1 MSNPQPI
8 PATKERF
15 AAKQLFN
22 FIEAYTSVR
31 SKVKTNFR
39 DTGAFEDV
47 AEIRQKKLPGVFV
60 SSSGIDVIL
69 SVERPLLPFCPLP
82 PDEIFK
88 WVREGWKD
96 PKLPTPSHHVSLLE
110 DLSPEELL
118 SLPED
123 QRLDEEGNPRQKEIF
138 FEDDPSRLTIWE
150 SWVQKRNNWLIQ
162 YRRLYAANALY
173 NRLYEWKSTLDKE
186 GFQKGCFLCNGFVR
200 SADGTINYPILLQ
213 QVFLE
218 IDTTPSQPVIQVRVP
233 DDVVTRIS
241 SDVLRQTKDDFNFEA
256 LGVLGKTIEETGID
270 LLDTQRIRDTM
281 ALLASN
287 LSSKC
292 AWHDQFDANFFNEAT
307 SYIFFPQPLIYLT
320 DLPNG
325 VKDAVEKIKG
335 LIDNNEPI
343 PLPLKHLLCGYEYGE
358 RVDIPSNPEEET
370 PVGRIATV
378 GGESKDVLL
387 ALPANRDQLDIARK
401 VSYADAVLVQGPP
414 GTGKTHTIANL
425 LGNMLANG
433 ERVLVTSATD
443 KALSVLRDK
452 LPEVIQP
459 LCVTLL
465 DTKAGSSAEDLKRA
479 VEGIC
484 ATIEQRDYDS
494 ASLCKRDKI
503 QAKERKQLMTRLTEV
518 RQKLFAVR
526 QDECN
531 KIAFQGEARTLSE
544 WAQWLRDN
552 QNFKDTLPDTV
563 SLESVTL
570 STEELQALYRTNVE
584 LCKADEIAL
593 QGWLPHSNELPTPEA
608 VREWQLD
615 QTEFNTSVTQSPVR
629 SEKLRHVI
637 RFDIN
642 GETLEVPHAS
652 IKNFKFDEAAV
663 IAECP
668 AWLRTAQIDGML
680 IEDAGHT
687 SWDSLLQQAKNFIT
701 TATAR
706 RRDTQRPEVTISAE
720 INWESLRTAASWF
733 LENAPNGKVSFL
745 QKMLGGDKVKQYQA
759 TIKQVLIGGQAPMSA
774 DAFKAILSE
783 IDWQKCRNDM
793 ACVWDSQIGAAE
805 GPLFL
810 SLGKRPEVE
819 MPKFLKLLEEAL
831 LWWTAHGQPILQQ
844 VEKLGI
850 DASQLFKENDTSPN
864 EAWRDAVWRETQS
877 ILIPISRYLAIL
889 QTQESLENQRN
900 ALISALTPPEGE
912 TPAPLVYLLQ
922 SSVIN
927 DADEY
932 SLQLQDLIRLEG
944 LRAVADQRKQLLE
957 KLAKSAPTWAES
969 IRSRK
974 EGWTQAFVP
983 NEVFTAMR
991 WQSIFEMVRSYND
1004 LDYKTLQHE
1013 SHRLS
1018 REFRRVSAELAAT
1031 RSWLHLARRLEHQPN
1046 LLQSLRGWMTTVQK
1060 IGKGTGKKAPR
1071 LQAQARQQAKACQSA
1086 IPVWVMTTQ
1095 RALTTLDPRE
1105 KFDVIIVD
1113 EASQSDMTALAVL
1126 FMGQRIVVVGDDQQV
1141 SPMGIGIK
1149 DEQIANMQR
1158 EYLGN
1163 IPNASI
1169 YDENASLY
1177 DIIKTVSSPV
1187 MLREHFRCASEII
1200 GFSNWLSYDGKIVP
1214 LRDMSKCPLRPHLV
1228 PYRVQGRRT
1237 PQDTNP
1243 TEAQAIVA
1251 LIRSCIEQPEYDGKT
1266 FGVISMF
1273 SGKGQSQVELIDRM
1287 LKEAISPKEYE
1298 KRRLTVGISANFQG
1312 DERDVIFLSLIQNRS
1327 DPEKLMRKEGF
1338 GVGNST
1344 KKRYNVAVSRARDQL
1359 WVIHSFDPDADLHSD
1374 DIRRRLLMHVRN
1386 PNNSDMQHDA
1396 VIARAESPFEKDV
1409 ASRLIARGYKLEP
1422 QHSVG
1427 CYRLDFVVH
1436 DGDRAVALECD
1447 GERYHYT
1454 AEKIAEDMERQAILE
1469 RSGWV
1474 FVRIRGSEYYRN
1486 PEVAIDR
1493 ICSELSEHGINPNY
1507 GHTQESSDNSEL
1519 LDRVKMRA
1527 SEILQSEYILD
1538 VQTQLDDD
1546 IYADKDNEQI
1556 EVYLTSPAKFLEKH
1570 SETLDSQ
1577 DTIHETLINNQA
1589 TESQF
1594 SSESAQINTE
1604 TNASDIS
1611 SDRILETKSTTEPGI
1626 TSKKQSEVAT
1636 DTTESVELSTSQKTT
1651 EHSSQ
1656 DTIHKT
1662 LVNNQDTRS
1671 QVSPINTET
1680 NASSVIADQFFEA
1693 QSLTESEITSENQHE
1708 SEVATAAT
1716 APGTLPSPQKMT
1728 EHSEISEQTTD
1739 TQLSTYN
1746 DYRWNELTPDQ
1757 QKRIL
1762 EEDRYMFDYFEK
1774 HGWSVYDNRFAPTG
1788 SLWVVADREEFEPAQ
1803 KHLYEKF
1810 GLYFKYTSKPGRTRG
1825 GMPGWWLANH
1835 TQNRGK
1841 K

>member
-1 MSNPQPI
+1 M
-8 PATKERF
+8 
-15 AAKQLFN
+15 
-22 FIEAYTSVR
+22 
-31 SKVKTNFR
+31 
-39 DTGAFEDV
+39 
-47 AEIRQKKLPGVFV
+47 
-60 SSSGIDVIL
+60 
-69 SVERPLLPFCPLP
+69 
-82 PDEIFK
+82 
-88 WVREGWKD
+88 
-96 PKLPTPSHHVSLLE
+96 
-110 DLSPEELL
+110 
-118 SLPED
+118 
-123 QRLDEEGNPRQKEIF
+123 
-138 FEDDPSRLTIWE
+138 
-150 SWVQKRNNWLIQ
+150 
-162 YRRLYAANALY
+162 
-173 NRLYEWKSTLDKE
+173 
-186 GFQKGCFLCNGFVR
+186 
-200 SADGTINYPILLQ
+200 
-213 QVFLE
+213 
-218 IDTTPSQPVIQVRVP
+218 
-233 DDVVTRIS
+233 
-241 SDVLRQTKDDFNFEA
+241 
-256 LGVLGKTIEETGID
+256 
-270 LLDTQRIRDTM
+270 
-281 ALLASN
+281 ASN
-287 LSSKC
+287 
-292 AWHDQFDANFFNEAT
+292 
-307 SYIFFPQPLIYLT
+307 
-320 DLPNG
+320 
-325 VKDAVEKIKG
+325 
-335 LIDNNEPI
+335 
-343 PLPLKHLLCGYEYGE
+343 
-358 RVDIPSNPEEET
+358 
-370 PVGRIATV
+370 
-378 GGESKDVLL
+378 DVLL

-552 QNFKDTLPDTV
+552 HNFKDTLPDTV

-593 QGWLPHSNELPTPEA
+593 QGWLPHSNELPSPEA

-1273 SGKGQSQVELIDRM
+1273 SDKGQSQVELIDRM

-1604 TNASDIS
+1604 TNAS
-1611 SDRILETKSTTEPGI
+1611 
-1626 TSKKQSEVAT
+1626 
-1636 DTTESVELSTSQKTT
+1636 
-1651 EHSSQ
+1651 
-1656 DTIHKT
+1656 
-1662 LVNNQDTRS
+1662 
-1671 QVSPINTET
+1671 
-1680 NASSVIADQFFEA
+1680 SVIADQFFEA

>member
-1 MSNPQPI
+1 MHQLIIMNDIQTDNFS
-8 PATKERF
+8 KVRF
-15 AAKQLFN
+15 SAKQLFS

-39 DTGAFEDV
+39 DSGAFEEID
-47 AEIRQKKLPGVFV
+47 EIRQKKLPGVFV
-60 SSSGIDVIL
+60 SSSGIDIIL
-69 SVERPLLPFCPLP
+69 SVERPQLPYCPLP

-88 WVREGWKD
+88 WVKDGWKD
-96 PKLPTPSHHVSLLE
+96 PKLATPSHHVSLLE
-110 DLSPEELL
+110 DFTLEELL
-118 SLPED
+118 TLPED
-123 QRLDEEGNPRQKEIF
+123 QRLDEEGNPHKKEIF
-138 FEDDPSRLTIWE
+138 FEDDPSLSNIWE
-150 SWVQKRNNWLIQ
+150 TWVQKRNNWLIQ
-162 YRRLYAANALY
+162 YRRLKAANALY

-218 IDTTPSQPVIQVRVP
+218 IDTTPSQPVIKVRVP

-256 LGVLGKTIEETGID
+256 LGVLGKTIEEASID
-270 LLDTQRIRDTM
+270 LLDTQQIRDNM
-281 ALLASN
+281 ALLASS

-335 LIDNNEPI
+335 LIDNNELI

-358 RVDIPSNPEEET
+358 RVDVPVDPEKET
-370 PVGRIATV
+370 PIERIATV

-452 LPEVIQP
+452 LPDVIQP

-484 ATIEQRDYDS
+484 ATIERRGYDS
-494 ASLCKRDKI
+494 TSLCKQDKA
-503 QAKERKQLMTRLTEV
+503 QTTERQQLMAQLAEV

-531 KIAFQGEARTLSE
+531 KISFQGEARTLSE
-544 WAQWLRDN
+544 WAQWLHDN

-563 SLESVTL
+563 SLESITL
-570 STEELQALYRTNVE
+570 STKELQDLYRTNVE

-593 QGWLPHSNELPTPEA
+593 QGWLPHSNQLPSPEA

-615 QTEFNTSVTQSPVR
+615 QAEFNASVKQSPVR
-629 SEKLRHVI
+629 SEKLRHVT
-637 RFDIN
+637 RFEIN
-642 GETLEVPHAS
+642 GETIEVPNAS

-663 IAECP
+663 TPECP

-687 SWDSLLQQAKNFIT
+687 SWNNLLKQAKDFIT
-701 TATAR
+701 VAKAR
-706 RRDTQRPEVTISAE
+706 RQDTQRPEVTIGAE
-720 INWESLRTAASWF
+720 TDLDSLHTAASWF
-733 LENAPNGKVSFL
+733 LDNAPNGKVSFL
-745 QKMLGGDKVKQYQA
+745 QKMLGGDKVKQYQ
-759 TIKQVLIGGQAPMSA
+759 TTVNQLLVDGQAPINA
-774 DAFKAILSE
+774 DAFKAVLSE

-793 ACVWDSQIGAAE
+793 ARVWDSQIGAAE

-831 LWWTAHGQPILQQ
+831 LWWTAYGQPILQQ

-850 DASQLFKENDTSPN
+850 STSQLFEENNTSPN
-864 EAWRDAVWRETQS
+864 EAWRDAVWRKTQS
-877 ILIPISRYLAIL
+877 ILIPISRYLAML
-889 QTQESLENQRN
+889 QIQESLEYQRN
-900 ALISALTPPEGE
+900 ELISGLTVPEGE
-912 TPAPLVYLLQ
+912 TPAPLVYSLQ
-922 SSVIN
+922 SSIIN

-932 SLQLQDLIRLEG
+932 SLQLQELIRLEG
-944 LRAVADQRKQLLE
+944 LRVIADQRNQLLE

-983 NEVFTAMR
+983 NEIFTAMR
-991 WQSIFEMVRSYND
+991 WQSIFEMVLSYND

-1013 SHRLS
+1013 SHQLS
-1018 REFRRVSAELAAT
+1018 QEFRRVSAELAAT

-1046 LLQSLRGWMTTVQK
+1046 LLQSLRGWMMTVQK

-1071 LQAQARQQAKACQSA
+1071 LQAQARQQAKACQNA

-1113 EASQSDMTALAVL
+1113 EASQSDITALAVL
-1126 FMGQRIVVVGDDQQV
+1126 FMGKRIVVVGDDQQV

-1149 DEQIANMQR
+1149 DDQIANMQR
-1158 EYLGN
+1158 EYLGD

-1200 GFSNWLSYDGKIVP
+1200 SFSNWLSYDGKIVP

-1243 TEAQAIVA
+1243 AEAQAIVA
-1251 LIRSCIEQPEYDGKT
+1251 LIKSCIEQPEYEGKT

-1273 SGKGQSQVELIDRM
+1273 SGKGQGQVELIDRM

-1312 DERDVIFLSLIQNRS
+1312 DERDVIFLSLVQNRN

-1359 WVIHSFDPDADLHSD
+1359 WVIHSFDPEADLHSD

-1386 PNNSDMQHDA
+1386 PANSDMQHDA
-1396 VIARAESPFEKDV
+1396 VIARAESPFEKEV
-1409 ASRLIARGYKLEP
+1409 ATRLIARGYDLEP

-1427 CYRLDFVVH
+1427 CYRLDFVIH
-1436 DGDRAVALECD
+1436 DGDKAVALECD

-1474 FVRIRGSEYYRN
+1474 FVRIRGSEYYQN
-1486 PEVAIDR
+1486 PEIAIDR
-1493 ICSELSEHGINPNY
+1493 ICSELSEHGIRPNY
-1507 GHTQESSDNSEL
+1507 GHTQELSNNNEL
-1519 LDRVKMRA
+1519 LDRVKQRA
-1527 SEILQSEYILD
+1527 SEILQSECILD
-1538 VQTQLDDD
+1538 IPTQLDDD
-1546 IYADKDNEQI
+1546 IYADEDNEQMGI
-1556 EVYLTSPAKFLEKH
+1556 CSTSITKSPVEDY
-1570 SETLDSQ
+1570 ETHDLQ
-1577 DTIHETLINNQA
+1577 DTIHETLIDNQT
-1589 TESQF
+1589 TETQVSL
-1594 SSESAQINTE
+1594 ELAQINTE
-1604 TNASDIS
+1604 INESDITA
-1611 SDRILETKSTTEPGI
+1611 DQIFETQSVIKPEI
-1626 TSKKQSEVAT
+1626 TSK
-1636 DTTESVELSTSQKTT
+1636 
-1651 EHSSQ
+1651 
-1656 DTIHKT
+1656 
-1662 LVNNQDTRS
+1662 NQ
-1671 QVSPINTET
+1671 N
-1680 NASSVIADQFFEA
+1680 
-1693 QSLTESEITSENQHE
+1693 E
-1708 SEVATAAT
+1708 SEVKNAET
-1716 APGTLPSPQKMT
+1716 GSVKLSPQQKSA
-1728 EHSEISEQTTD
+1728 EYSVISENITD
-1739 TQLSTYN
+1739 TPLSTYN
-1746 DYRWNELTPDQ
+1746 DFHWNQLDPDQ
-1757 QKRIL
+1757 KRRIL

-1788 SLWVVADREEFEPAQ
+1788 SLWVVADRKEFEPAQ

-1825 GMPGWWLANH
+1825 GRPGWWLANR

>member
-1 MSNPQPI
+1 MSNAQPL
-8 PATKERF
+8 PSNKERF

-22 FIEAYTSVR
+22 FIEAYTSLR

-39 DTGAFEDV
+39 ESGAFEDID
-47 AEIRQKKLPGVFV
+47 EIRQKELPGVFV

-69 SVERPLLPFCPLP
+69 SVERPLLPSCPTP
-82 PDEIFK
+82 PDEILK
-88 WVREGWKD
+88 WVKDGWKD
-96 PKLPTPSHHVSLLE
+96 PKLPIPSHHISLLE
-110 DLSPEELL
+110 DFSQEELL

-123 QRLDEEGNPRQKEIF
+123 QRLDDEGNPRQKEFF
-138 FEDDPSRLTIWE
+138 FEDDPSLSNIWE
-150 SWVQKRNNWLIQ
+150 MWVQQRTDWRTQ
-162 YRRLYAANALY
+162 YKHLYAANTLY

-200 SADGTINYPILLQ
+200 SEDGTINYPILLQ

-218 IDTTPSQPVIQVRVP
+218 IDTTPSQPVIKVRVP

-241 SDVLRQTKDDFNFEA
+241 SDVLRQAKDDFNFEA
-256 LGVLGKTIEETGID
+256 LGVLGKTIEETSID
-270 LLDTQRIRDTM
+270 LLDTQRIRNTM
-281 ALLASN
+281 ALLASS

-292 AWHDQFDANFFNEAT
+292 VWHDQFDANFFNEAT

-325 VKDAVEKIKG
+325 VKDAVEKIKE

-358 RVDIPSNPEEET
+358 RIDIPVDPEEET
-370 PVGRIATV
+370 PIGRIATV

-425 LGNMLANG
+425 LGNMLAKG

-452 LPEVIQP
+452 LPDVIQP

-484 ATIEQRDYDS
+484 ATIERRDYDS
-494 ASLCKRDKI
+494 FSLSKREKT
-503 QAKERKQLMTRLTEV
+503 QAKERKQLMTRLAEV

-531 KIAFQGEARTLSE
+531 KITFQGEARTLSE

-563 SLESVTL
+563 SLKSITL
-570 STEELQALYRTNVE
+570 SPEELQDLYRTNVE

-593 QGWLPHSNELPTPEA
+593 QGWLPHSNKLPSPDA

-615 QTEFNTSVTQSPVR
+615 QAEFNASVKQSPVR

-637 RFDIN
+637 RFEIN
-642 GETLEVPHAS
+642 GETIEVPNAS

-663 IAECP
+663 IPECP

-687 SWDSLLQQAKNFIT
+687 SWNSLLEQAENFVT

-706 RRDTQRPEVTISAE
+706 RRDTQRPEITISAE
-720 INWESLRTAASWF
+720 IDWESLRAATTWF

-745 QKMLGGDKVKQYQA
+745 KKMLGGNKVKHYQA
-759 TIKQVLIGGQAPMSA
+759 TIKQVLIGGHTPISA
-774 DAFKAILSE
+774 DEFKAILSE
-783 IDWQKCRNDM
+783 IDWQNCRSEM
-793 ACVWDSQIGAAE
+793 ARIWDSQIGVAE

-831 LWWTAHGQPILQQ
+831 LWWTTYGQPILQL
-844 VEKLGI
+844 VKKLGI
-850 DASQLFKENDTSPN
+850 STSELFKENDTSPN
-864 EAWRDAVWRETQS
+864 EAWRDAVWDKTQN
-877 ILIPISRYLAIL
+877 ILIPISRYLAML

-900 ALISALTPPEGE
+900 ALISVLTPPEGE
-912 TPAPLVYLLQ
+912 TPAPLVRSLQ

-927 DADEY
+927 DANEY
-932 SLQLQDLIRLEG
+932 SLQLQELIRLEK
-944 LRAVADQRKQLLE
+944 LRTVDNQRSQLLE
-957 KLAKSAPTWAES
+957 KLARSAPAWAES
-969 IRSRK
+969 IRSRE

-983 NEVFTAMR
+983 NEIFMAMR

-1013 SHRLS
+1013 SHHLS

-1031 RSWLHLARRLEHQPN
+1031 RSWLHLARRLEDQPN
-1046 LLQSLRGWMTTVQK
+1046 LLQNLRGWMTTVQK

-1071 LQAQARQQAKACQSA
+1071 LQVQARQQAKACQNA

-1095 RALTTLDPRE
+1095 RALTTLDPKE

-1113 EASQSDMTALAVL
+1113 EASQSDMTSLAVL
-1126 FMGQRIVVVGDDQQV
+1126 FMGKRIVVVGDDQQV

-1149 DEQIANMQR
+1149 DDQIANMQR
-1158 EYLGN
+1158 EYLN
-1163 IPNASI
+1163 DIPNASI

-1200 GFSNWLSYDGKIVP
+1200 SFSNWLSYDGKIVP

-1243 TEAQAIVA
+1243 AEAQAIVA
-1251 LIRSCIEQPEYDGKT
+1251 LIKSCIEQPEYEGKT

-1273 SGKGQSQVELIDRM
+1273 SGKGQGQVELIERM

-1338 GVGNST
+1338 GAGNST

-1386 PNNSDMQHDA
+1386 PDSSDMQHDA
-1396 VIARAESPFEKDV
+1396 VIARTESPFEKDV
-1409 ASRLIARGYKLEP
+1409 ATHLIARGYKLEP

-1427 CYRLDFVVH
+1427 CYRLDFVIH
-1436 DGDRAVALECD
+1436 DGDKAVALECD

-1486 PEVAIDR
+1486 PESAIDR
-1493 ICSELSEHGINPNY
+1493 ICSELSEHGIKPNY
-1507 GHTQESSDNSEL
+1507 GHTQESINNNEL
-1519 LDRVKMRA
+1519 LDRVKLRA
-1527 SEILQSEYILD
+1527 SEILQNECVLD
-1538 VQTQLDDD
+1538 IPTQLDDD
-1546 IYADKDNEQI
+1546 IYEDNEQI
-1556 EVYLTSPAKFLEKH
+1556 EVCLKSPAKSLVDQ

-1577 DTIHETLINNQA
+1577 DTIQETLIDHQA
-1589 TESQF
+1589 TDTQV
-1594 SSESAQINTE
+1594 SSGLVQINAK
-1604 TNASDIS
+1604 TNTSDILA
-1611 SDRILETKSTTEPGI
+1611 DRILGAQSVTEPKI
-1626 TSKKQSEVAT
+1626 TSEKQYELEGINAT
-1636 DTTESVELSTSQKTT
+1636 PEPVGLSSQQKTT
-1651 EHSSQ
+1651 KPSSQ

-1662 LVNNQDTRS
+1662 LIDHQVTKI
-1671 QVSPINTET
+1671 QVSPESAQFNTET
-1680 NASSVIADQFFEA
+1680 SASDITTNRILELQSV
-1693 QSLTESEITSENQHE
+1693 TEPKVTLEQQNELEIVT
-1708 SEVATAAT
+1708 
-1716 APGTLPSPQKMT
+1716 GT
-1728 EHSEISEQTTD
+1728 I
-1739 TQLSTYN
+1739 LSTYN
-1746 DYRWNELTPDQ
+1746 DFFWNKLDPDQ

-1762 EEDRYMFDYFEK
+1762 EEDRYMFDYFKK

-1788 SLWVVADREEFEPAQ
+1788 SLWVVADREEFEPAK

-1810 GLYFKYTSKPGRTRG
+1810 GLYFKYTPKPGRTRG
-1825 GMPGWWLANH
+1825 GMPGWWLANR